1 MVSGGALTFGS
12 DEKDPLGFRD
22 AGRVLAAEPPS
33 EFLAEKVCVGLDVE
47 EVVEHLL
54 LLLKDSCFSC
64 LLGGCSHG
72 LGSSNCF
79 FTLRLRGSL
88 LL

>member
-1 MVSGGALTFGS
+1 MVSGGALTCFS

-33 EFLAEKVCVGLDVE
+33 EFLPHKVRVGLDVE
-47 EVVEHLL
+47 EVFEHLL
-54 LLLKDSCFSC
+54 LLLKDTCFSC
-64 LLGGCSHG
+64 FLGGFSLG